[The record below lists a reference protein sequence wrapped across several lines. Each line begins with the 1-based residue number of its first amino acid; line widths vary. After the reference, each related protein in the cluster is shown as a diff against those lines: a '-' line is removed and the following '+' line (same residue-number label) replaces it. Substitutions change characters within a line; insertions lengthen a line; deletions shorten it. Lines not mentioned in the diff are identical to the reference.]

1 MPGLERRLDLPL
13 AVWLGPLASAVA
25 AVVVWTVWCDS
36 PTATWIGAALIVLT
50 GLLTFSLVLEGLP
63 HQRGWSNRARRTG
76 AAAGLALLV
85 TLVTGGVAFLGL
97 YLRCPFF

>member
-1 MPGLERRLDLPL
+1 
-13 AVWLGPLASAVA
+13 
-25 AVVVWTVWCDS
+25 
-36 PTATWIGAALIVLT
+36 VLT

-63 HQRGWSNRARRTG
+63 HQRGWSNRARRTA
-76 AAAGLALLV
+76 AAAGFGLVV